1 MIKRKDDDERV
12 CAYCQNSV
20 PVNNSDAFLCDI
32 KGIVRADGYCRRFV
46 FDLLKINP
54 GRVRIPAENED
65 TDFSL

>member
-1 MIKRKDDDERV
+1 MRKRKDDDERV

-46 FDLLKINP
+46 
-54 GRVRIPAENED
+54 
-65 TDFSL
+65 